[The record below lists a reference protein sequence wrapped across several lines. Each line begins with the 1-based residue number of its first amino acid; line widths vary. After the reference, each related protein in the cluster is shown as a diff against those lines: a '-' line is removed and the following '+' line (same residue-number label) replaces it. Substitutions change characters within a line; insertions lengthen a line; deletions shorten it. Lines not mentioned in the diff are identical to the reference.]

1 MGHFKIKA
9 KNKLEEMKINDT
21 ISESDF
27 ATLTPEGTFV
37 QLEYIENDEKIEPYK
52 VKPGIWSIQKTMQ
65 GLKLQPT
72 SYITDAI
79 LESFVQTEEV
89 SKKID
94 CFFNRLHI
102 YAKRKIE
109 VPIRRILLYGPPG
122 TGKSTCI
129 SLAARKY
136 GSDGQTAVILWHTD
150 KFEAYQIKDFI
161 KQFDYEGVKQVILV
175 AEDIGGV
182 EAKEV
187 SRHSDSSLLSLL
199 DNQEKTFK
207 IPTMIIATTNHP
219 GTFLDSLTNRPGRFS
234 DKIEVGYPL
243 SKARVQLLKFFANG
257 DDVSKELSDLVGSGT
272 CSKFTA
278 DHLKEIFLRSDL
290 YDKTPIEV
298 TKEMAQEIE
307 NYENNFSK
315 KRPMGFDN

>member
-1 MGHFKIKA
+1 MGHFKIKS
-9 KNKLEEMKINDT
+9 KNKLEAMQIGDK

-37 QLEYIENDEKIEPYK
+37 QLEYVENDDKIEPYK

-72 SYITDAI
+72 SYVTDAI
-79 LESFVQTEEV
+79 LESFIQTKEV
-89 SKKID
+89 TEKID
-94 CFFNRLHI
+94 CFFNRLSV
-102 YAKRKIE
+102 YSKRRIE
-109 VPIRRILLYGPPG
+109 IPIRRILLYGPAG

-136 GSDGQTAVILWHTD
+136 GADGKTAVILWHTD
-150 KFEAYQIKDFI
+150 KFEAFAVKDFI
-161 KQFDYEGVKQVILV
+161 KQFDYEEVKQVILV

-219 GTFLDSLTNRPGRFS
+219 ETFLGNLTNRPGRFS
-234 DKIEVGYPL
+234 DKIEIGFPT
-243 SKARVQLLKFFANG
+243 SSARVELLKFFAQG
-257 DDVSKELSDLVGSGT
+257 DVISEELSKLVGSST
-272 CSKFTA
+272 CAKFTA
-278 DHLKEIFLRSDL
+278 DHLKELFLRSDL
-290 YDKTPIEV
+290 YDKSPVEV
-298 TKEMAQEIE
+298 TKEMASEIE
-307 NYENNFSK
+307 SYENAFSK
-315 KRPMGFDN
+315 KSRMGFD